1 MSLPENYKNNIYFD
15 VQADRYLY
23 RHHNVLITIAHYIA
37 KSDLPSPPHAKA
49 PFASFSA
56 NQVMIPLVIQNEQ
69 YYRQSKKSTKLFPC
83 IPLAE
88 SPEDVRKSYEHSYEK
103 YPELIEKKIKRG
115 IEEAEKRL
123 YFKST

>member
-1 MSLPENYKNNIYFD
+1 MSLPTDFKNNIHFD
-15 VQADRYLY
+15 AQANRYLY
-23 RHHNVLITIAHYIA
+23 RHHNVWAVIAHYIA

-49 PFASFSA
+49 PYASFHA
-56 NQVMIPLVIQNEQ
+56 NQVMMPVVLQNDGC
-69 YYRQSKKSTKLFPC
+69 YRRTNSGKVLPC

>member
-49 PFASFSA
+49 PYASFSA

-83 IPLAE
+83 IPLVDCSE
-88 SPEDVRKSYEHSYEK
+88 SVRTSMENDIEK
-103 YPELIEKKIKRG
+103 YRTSVEDKIKKA
-115 IEEAEKRL
+115 IENSEKRFW
-123 YFKST
+123 FKST